1 MPENEKG
8 PAGLAI
14 VLQGFFHCLPESLLC
29 HYILFSCNCKANGNF
44 FIVGKILFKNSINA
58 IGKVI
63 GVLAYIYGS
72 PILFDNIG

>member
-14 VLQGFFHCLPESLLC
+14 VLQGFFYCLPESLLC
-29 HYILFSCNCKANGNF
+29 RYILLAAIVKLTVIF

-63 GVLAYIYGS
+63 GVLAYIYRS

>member
-14 VLQGFFHCLPESLLC
+14 VLQGFFGLPESLLC
-29 HYILFSCNCKANGNF
+29 HYILLTAIVKLTVIF

-58 IGKVI
+58 MGKVI

-72 PILFDNIG
+72 PILFNNIG